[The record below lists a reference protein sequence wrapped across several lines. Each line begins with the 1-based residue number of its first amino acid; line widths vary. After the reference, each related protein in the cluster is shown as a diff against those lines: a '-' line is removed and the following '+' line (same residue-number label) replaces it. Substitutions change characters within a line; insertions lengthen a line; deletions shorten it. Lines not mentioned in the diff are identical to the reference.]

1 MLRSCAGVQGG
12 FAPTGGWRMPAGSG
26 RGRSVLQRSLS
37 LLLSGL
43 CCLALLSLPV
53 WAEEETGFDL
63 DYYGR
68 FRGQNLSINVFNW
81 GEYISDGSDGSLN
94 VNKAFEELTGITVN
108 YATFATNEELYSKLK
123 GGGARYDIVIPSDY
137 MVARMIE
144 EGMLEPLDFANIPNF
159 ENIYPQYRNP
169 EYDPENLYS
178 VPYTAGTVGIIY
190 NTTRVQEP
198 VESWGILWD
207 ERYSGDILM
216 FSNSRD
222 AFGVAEKYLGFSLN
236 TTDPAELT
244 ACANLLLEQK
254 PLVQAYVM
262 DEIFDKMISGE
273 AAIAPYY
280 AGDYLTMADTNED
293 LAFSI
298 PKEGTNLFVDAIC
311 IPKGAQQKEAAEMYV
326 NFMCEGTVAADN
338 ITYIGYTTPNSAA
351 YALLDPEIQEDP
363 VSYPP
368 AEVLENTEPFLALDQ
383 ETGLLLDSLWTEV
396 LTTDSGYNK
405 WAMPVFVVVAV
416 ALSISLTL
424 VRRWRKKRD
433 QFK

>member
-1 MLRSCAGVQGG
+1 MKKLCALLTALGC
-12 FAPTGGWRMPAGSG
+12 
-26 RGRSVLQRSLS
+26 
-37 LLLSGL
+37 LLLFSPSA
-43 CCLALLSLPV
+43 LA
-53 WAEEETGFDL
+53 AEAGEFDES
-63 DYYGR
+63 YYGR
-68 FRGQNLSINVFNW
+68 FKGQNISINVFNW
-81 GEYISDGSDGSLN
+81 GEYISDGSDGSLD

-144 EGMLEPLDFANIPNF
+144 EGMLEELDFTNIPQF
-159 ENIYPQYRNP
+159 GNIAPEYRNP
-169 EYDPENLYS
+169 EYDPDNLYS

-190 NTTRVQEP
+190 DTTRVEGP
-198 VESWGILWD
+198 VDSWGILWD
-207 ERYSGDILM
+207 ERYKKEILM

-222 AFGVAEKYLGFSLN
+222 AFGIAERYLGFSLN

-280 AGDYLTMADTNED
+280 AGDYLTMADTNEN
-293 LAFSI
+293 LAFAI
-298 PKEGTNLFVDAIC
+298 PKEGTNLFTDALC
-311 IPKGAQQKEAAEMYV
+311 IPKGAQQREAAEMYI
-326 NFMCEGTVAADN
+326 NFMCEGQVAADN
-338 ITYIGYTTPNSAA
+338 ISYIGYTSPNSAA
-351 YALLDPEIQEDP
+351 FALLDPETQNNP

-368 AEVLENTEPFLALDQ
+368 AEVLENTEPFLALDS
-383 ETGLLLDSLWTEV
+383 ETGLLLDSLWTDV
-396 LTTDSGYNK
+396 LTTDSSYNK

-416 ALSISLTL
+416 ALSISLT
-424 VRRWRKKRD
+424 VARRIRKRRD
-433 QFK
+433 QLK

>member
-1 MLRSCAGVQGG
+1 MKKL
-12 FAPTGGWRMPAGSG
+12 FA
-26 RGRSVLQRSLS
+26 
-37 LLLSGL
+37 LLVAL
-43 CCLALLSLPV
+43 CCLVFSAPSALA
-53 WAEEETGFDL
+53 AEDGEFDE

-68 FRGQNLSINVFNW
+68 FRGQNISINVFNW
-81 GEYISDGSDGSLN
+81 GEYISDGSDGSLD

-108 YATFATNEELYSKLK
+108 YATFATNGELYSKLK

-144 EGMLEPLDFANIPNF
+144 EEMLAPLDFTNIPKF
-159 ENIYPQYRNP
+159 ENIALEYRDP
-169 EYDPENLYS
+169 EYDPGNLYS

-190 NTTRVQEP
+190 DTTRVQGP
-198 VESWGILWD
+198 VDSWGILWD
-207 ERYSGDILM
+207 ERYSKEILM

-222 AFGVAEKYLGFSLN
+222 AFGIAERYLGFSLN

-280 AGDYLTMADTNED
+280 AGDYLTMADTNEN
-293 LAFSI
+293 LAFAI
-298 PKEGTNLFVDAIC
+298 PKEGTNLFTDALC
-311 IPKGAQQKEAAEMYV
+311 IPKDAQQKQAAEMYI
-326 NFMCEGTVAADN
+326 NFMCEGQVAADN
-338 ITYIGYTTPNSAA
+338 ISYIGYTSPNAA
-351 YALLDPEIQEDP
+351 AFALLDPEIQNNP

-383 ETGLLLDSLWTEV
+383 ETGRLLDSLWTDV
-396 LTTDSGYNK
+396 LTTDSSYNK
-405 WAMPVFVVVAV
+405 WEMPVFVVVAV
-416 ALSISLTL
+416 TLSISLTAA
-424 VRRWRKKRD
+424 RRIRKKRD
-433 QFK
+433 QLK